1 MATPQTNN
9 TLDVGAIRKDFP
21 ILGRETKEGI
31 PLVYLD
37 SAASSQK
44 PSQVIHAMSRFYET
58 EYANVHR
65 GIHTLAEEATAAFE
79 SAREKVAR
87 FVGAESPRQLIFT
100 RNATEAI
107 NLVAHSWGRANLQ
120 DGDRVLLTQMEHHS
134 NIVPWQMLAAELGFT
149 IDYAPMT
156 EDHRIDLERYGQ
168 MLEQGPKL
176 VGFTQMSNVLGTI
189 NPVAQMTEMAH
200 GAGAVVLVDGAQSV
214 PHMAVNVAELDVDFL
229 VFSAHKMCGP
239 TGIGALYGRRE
250 LLEEMPPFMGG
261 GEMIKR
267 VQFDSFTVT
276 ELPSKFEAGTPPI
289 AQAVGFGAAV
299 DYISNLGMPA
309 IRQHEQEMIE
319 RALDQ
324 LEEVPGVR
332 IYGPAAEHKG
342 AVAAFTLADAHPHDI
357 AEILDRRGVAVRAGH
372 HCAMPL
378 HEKLGLPATTRASFY
393 LYNTPDEIDS
403 LIEGLYDVKKVFA

>member
-21 ILGRETKEGI
+21 ILGREIKEGV

-65 GIHTLAEEATAAFE
+65 GIHTLAVEATAAFE

-134 NIVPWQMLAAELGFT
+134 NIVPWQMLAAELGFM

-342 AVAAFTLADAHPHDI
+342 AVAAFTLSDAHPHDI

>member
-1 MATPQTNN
+1 MAIPQTTN
-9 TLDVGAIRKDFP
+9 TLDIAAIRKDFP
-21 ILGRETKEGI
+21 ILERETREGV
-31 PLVYLD
+31 PLVFLD

-44 PSQVIHAMSRFYET
+44 PKQVIQAMSQFYET

-65 GIHTLAEEATAAFE
+65 GIYKLAEEATAAFE
-79 SAREKVAR
+79 SARERVAE
-87 FVGAESPRQLIFT
+87 FVGAESARQIIFT

-107 NLVAHSWGRANLQ
+107 NLVANSWGRANL
-120 DGDRVLLTQMEHHS
+120 DEGDLVLLTQMEHHS
-134 NIVPWQMLAAELGFT
+134 NIVPWQMLASQIGFQ
-149 IDYAPMT
+149 IEFAPMT
-156 EDHRIDLERYGQ
+156 EDLRIDLAEFCTLLER
-168 MLEQGPKL
+168 GPKL

-189 NPVAQMTEMAH
+189 NPVEEMTEMAH
-200 GAGAVVLVDGAQSV
+200 TAGAIVLVDGAQSV

-229 VFSAHKMCGP
+229 AFSAHKMCGP
-239 TGIGALYGRRE
+239 SGIGALYGRRE

-267 VQFDSFTVT
+267 VQFDKFTTT

-299 DYISNLGMPA
+299 DYLSNLGMSA

-319 RALDQ
+319 RALEQ

-332 IYGPAAEHKG
+332 VFGPDAEHKG
-342 AVAAFTLADAHPHDI
+342 GVAAFTFSDAHPHDV
-357 AEILDRRGVAVRAGH
+357 AQILDRLGVAVRAGH

-393 LYNTPDEIDS
+393 LYNSPEEIDK
-403 LIEGLYDVKKVFA
+403 LVEGLYAVAEVFS

>member
-1 MATPQTNN
+1 MEIPQTTN
-9 TLDVGAIRKDFP
+9 TLDVTAIRKDFP
-21 ILGRETKEGI
+21 ILEREMWEGV
-31 PLVYLD
+31 PLVFLD

-44 PSQVIHAMSRFYET
+44 PKQVIQAMSRFYET

-65 GIHTLAEEATAAFE
+65 GIYKLAEEATAAFE
-79 SAREKVAR
+79 SARERVAE
-87 FVGAESPRQLIFT
+87 FVGAESPRQIIFT

-107 NLVAHSWGRANLQ
+107 NLVANSWGRANLGE
-120 DGDRVLLTQMEHHS
+120 GDLVLLTQMEHHS
-134 NIVPWQMLAAELGFT
+134 NIVPWQMLASQIGFQ
-149 IDYAPMT
+149 IEFAPMT
-156 EDHRIDLERYGQ
+156 EDLRIDLAEFGN
-168 MLEQGPKL
+168 MLERGPKL

-189 NPVAQMTEMAH
+189 NPVEEMTEMAH
-200 GAGAVVLVDGAQSV
+200 TAGAVVLVDGAQSV

-229 VFSAHKMCGP
+229 AFSAHKMCGP
-239 TGIGALYGRRE
+239 SGIGALYGRRE

-267 VQFDSFTVT
+267 VQFDKFTTT

-299 DYISNLGMPA
+299 DYLNSLGMSA
-309 IRQHEQEMIE
+309 IRQHEQEMIA
-319 RALDQ
+319 RALEQ

-332 IYGPAAEHKG
+332 VFGPDAEHKG
-342 AVAAFTLADAHPHDI
+342 GVAAFTFTDAHPHDV
-357 AEILDRRGVAVRAGH
+357 AQILDSRGVAVRAGH

-393 LYNTPDEIDS
+393 LYNSPEEIDS
-403 LIEGLYDVKKVFA
+403 LVEGLYAVREVFS

>member
-1 MATPQTNN
+1 VAIPQTTN
-9 TLDVGAIRKDFP
+9 TLDIAAIRKDFP
-21 ILGRETKEGI
+21 ILERETREGV
-31 PLVYLD
+31 PLVFLD

-44 PSQVIHAMSRFYET
+44 PKQVIQAMSRFYET

-65 GIHTLAEEATAAFE
+65 GIYKLAEEATAAFE
-79 SAREKVAR
+79 SARERVAE
-87 FVGAESPRQLIFT
+87 FVGAESARQIIFT

-107 NLVAHSWGRANLQ
+107 NLVANSWGRANLAE
-120 DGDRVLLTQMEHHS
+120 GDLVLLTQMEHHS
-134 NIVPWQMLAAELGFT
+134 NIVPWQMLASQIGFQ
-149 IDYAPMT
+149 IEFAPMT
-156 EDHRIDLERYGQ
+156 EDLRIDLAEFGSLLER
-168 MLEQGPKL
+168 GPKL

-189 NPVAQMTEMAH
+189 NPVAEMTEMAH
-200 GAGAVVLVDGAQSV
+200 QAGAVVLVDGAQSV

-229 VFSAHKMCGP
+229 AFSAHKMCGP
-239 TGIGALYGRRE
+239 SGIGALYGRRE

-267 VQFDSFTVT
+267 VQFDKFTTT

-299 DYISNLGMPA
+299 DYLSSLGMSA

-319 RALDQ
+319 RALEQ

-332 IYGPAAEHKG
+332 VFGPDAEHKG
-342 AVAAFTLADAHPHDI
+342 GVAAFTFTDAHPHDV
-357 AEILDRRGVAVRAGH
+357 AQILDRRGVAVRAGH

-393 LYNTPDEIDS
+393 LYNSPEEIDR
-403 LIEGLYDVKKVFA
+403 LVEGLYAVREVFA

>member
-1 MATPQTNN
+1 MAVPQTLD

-21 ILGRETKEGI
+21 ILKREIQDGV

-44 PSQVIHAMSRFYET
+44 PEQVIRAMSRFYET

-79 SAREKVAR
+79 SARERVGE
-87 FVGAESPRQLIFT
+87 FVGAESARQIIFT

-107 NLVAHSWGRANLQ
+107 NLVANSWGRANLGE
-120 DGDRVLLTQMEHHS
+120 GDLVLLTQMEHHS
-134 NIVPWQMLAAELGFT
+134 NIVPWQMMASELGFK
-149 IDYAPMT
+149 IEYAPIT
-156 EDHRIDLERYGQ
+156 DDHRIDLGSYGDLLERR
-168 MLEQGPKL
+168 PKL

-189 NPVAQMTEMAH
+189 NPVAEMTKMAH
-200 GAGAVVLVDGAQSV
+200 AAGAVVLVDGAQSV
-214 PHMAVNVAELDVDFL
+214 PHMVVNVADLDIDFL
-229 VFSAHKMCGP
+229 AFSAHKMCGP
-239 TGIGALYGRRE
+239 SGIGALYGRRE

-267 VQFDSFTVT
+267 VQFDAFSSA

-289 AQAVGFGAAV
+289 AQAIGFGAAV
-299 DYISNLGMPA
+299 DYLSKLGMPA
-309 IRQHEQEMIE
+309 IRRHEQEIIK
-319 RALDQ
+319 RALEQ

-332 IYGPAAEHKG
+332 VLGPAAEHKG
-342 AVAAFTLADAHPHDI
+342 GVAAFTFADAHPHDV
-357 AEILDRRGVAVRAGH
+357 AQILDRRGVAVRAGH

-378 HEKLGLPATTRASFY
+378 HERLGLLATTRASFY
-393 LYNTPDEIDS
+393 LYNTPEDINS
-403 LIEGLYDVKKVFA
+403 LIEGLYAVREVFA

>member
-1 MATPQTNN
+1 MATPQTTD
-9 TLDVGAIRKDFP
+9 TLDVAAIRKDFP
-21 ILGRETKEGI
+21 ILGRETREGV
-31 PLVYLD
+31 PLVFLD

-44 PSQVIHAMSRFYET
+44 PKQVIQAMSQFYET

-65 GIHTLAEEATAAFE
+65 GIYKLAEEATAAFE
-79 SAREKVAR
+79 TARERVAD
-87 FVGAESPRQLIFT
+87 FVGAASARQIIFT

-107 NLVAHSWGRANLQ
+107 NLVANSWGRANLRE
-120 DGDRVLLTQMEHHS
+120 GDLVLLTQMEHHS
-134 NIVPWQMLAAELGFT
+134 NIVPWQMLASQIGFKIEFT
-149 IDYAPMT
+149 PMT
-156 EDHRIDLERYGQ
+156 EDLRLDLAEFGALLER
-168 MLEQGPKL
+168 GPKL

-189 NPVAQMTEMAH
+189 NPVAEMAEMAH
-200 GAGAVVLVDGAQSV
+200 AAGAVVLVDGAQSV
-214 PHMAVNVAELDVDFL
+214 PHMAVNVAELNIDFL
-229 VFSAHKMCGP
+229 AFSAHKMCGP

-267 VQFDSFTVT
+267 VQFDTFSTT

-299 DYISNLGMPA
+299 DYLSSLGMPA
-309 IRQHEQEMIE
+309 IRQHEKEMIS
-319 RALDQ
+319 RALEQ

-332 IYGPAAEHKG
+332 VYGPDAEYKG
-342 AVAAFTLADAHPHDI
+342 GVAAFTFADAHPHDVAQI
-357 AEILDRRGVAVRAGH
+357 MDRQGIAVRAGH

-393 LYNTPDEIDS
+393 LYNTPEEIDS
-403 LIEGLYDVKKVFA
+403 LVEGLYAVREVFS

>member
-1 MATPQTNN
+1 MAIPQTTN
-9 TLDVGAIRKDFP
+9 TLDIAAIRKDFP
-21 ILGRETKEGI
+21 ILERETREGV
-31 PLVYLD
+31 PLVFLD

-44 PSQVIHAMSRFYET
+44 PKQVIQAMSRFYET

-65 GIHTLAEEATAAFE
+65 GIYKLAEEATAAFE
-79 SAREKVAR
+79 SARERVAE
-87 FVGAESPRQLIFT
+87 FVGAESARQIIFT

-107 NLVAHSWGRANLQ
+107 NLVANSWGRANLAE
-120 DGDRVLLTQMEHHS
+120 GDLVLLTQMEHHS
-134 NIVPWQMLAAELGFT
+134 NIVPWQMLASQIGFQ
-149 IDYAPMT
+149 IEFAPMT
-156 EDHRIDLERYGQ
+156 EDLRIDLAEFGSLLERD
-168 MLEQGPKL
+168 PKL

-189 NPVAQMTEMAH
+189 NPVAEMAEMAH
-200 GAGAVVLVDGAQSV
+200 QAGAVVLVDGAQSV

-229 VFSAHKMCGP
+229 AFSAHKMCGP
-239 TGIGALYGRRE
+239 SGIGALYGRRE

-267 VQFDSFTVT
+267 VQFDKFTTT

-299 DYISNLGMPA
+299 DYLSSLGMSA

-319 RALDQ
+319 RALEQ

-332 IYGPAAEHKG
+332 VFGPDAEHKG
-342 AVAAFTLADAHPHDI
+342 GVAAFTFTDAHPHDV
-357 AEILDRRGVAVRAGH
+357 AQILDRRGVAVRAGH

-393 LYNTPDEIDS
+393 LYNSPEEIDR
-403 LIEGLYDVKKVFA
+403 LVEGLYAVREVFA

>member
-1 MATPQTNN
+1 MAIPQTTN
-9 TLDVGAIRKDFP
+9 TLDIAAIRKDFP
-21 ILGRETKEGI
+21 ILERETREGV
-31 PLVYLD
+31 PLVFLD

-44 PSQVIHAMSRFYET
+44 PKQVIQAMSRFYET

-65 GIHTLAEEATAAFE
+65 GIYKLAEEATAAFE
-79 SAREKVAR
+79 SARERVAE
-87 FVGAESPRQLIFT
+87 FVGAESARQIIFT

-107 NLVAHSWGRANLQ
+107 NLVANSWGRANLAE
-120 DGDRVLLTQMEHHS
+120 GDLVLLTQMEHHS
-134 NIVPWQMLAAELGFT
+134 NIVPWQMLASQIGFQ
-149 IDYAPMT
+149 IEFAPMT
-156 EDHRIDLERYGQ
+156 EDLRIDLAEFGSLLER
-168 MLEQGPKL
+168 GPKL

-189 NPVAQMTEMAH
+189 NPVAEMTEMAH
-200 GAGAVVLVDGAQSV
+200 QAGAVVLVDGAQSV
-214 PHMAVNVAELDVDFL
+214 PHMAVNVAELNVDFL
-229 VFSAHKMCGP
+229 AFSAHKMCGP
-239 TGIGALYGRRE
+239 SGIGALYGRRE

-267 VQFDSFTVT
+267 VQFDKFTTT

-299 DYISNLGMPA
+299 DYLSSLGMSA

-319 RALDQ
+319 RALEQ

-332 IYGPAAEHKG
+332 VFGPDAEHKG
-342 AVAAFTLADAHPHDI
+342 GVAAFTFTDAHPHDV
-357 AEILDRRGVAVRAGH
+357 AQILDRRGVAVRAGH

-393 LYNTPDEIDS
+393 LYNSPEEIDR
-403 LIEGLYDVKKVFA
+403 LVEGLYAVREVFA

>member
-1 MATPQTNN
+1 MAIPQTTN
-9 TLDVGAIRKDFP
+9 TLDIAAIRKDFP
-21 ILGRETKEGI
+21 ILERETREGV
-31 PLVYLD
+31 PLVFLD

-44 PSQVIHAMSRFYET
+44 PKQVIQAMSRFYET

-65 GIHTLAEEATAAFE
+65 GIYKLAEEATAAFE
-79 SAREKVAR
+79 SARERVAE
-87 FVGAESPRQLIFT
+87 FVGAESARQIIFT

-107 NLVAHSWGRANLQ
+107 NLVANSWGRANLAE
-120 DGDRVLLTQMEHHS
+120 GDLVLLTQMEHHS
-134 NIVPWQMLAAELGFT
+134 NIVPWQMLASQIGFQ
-149 IDYAPMT
+149 IEFAPMT
-156 EDHRIDLERYGQ
+156 EDLRIDLAEFGSLLER
-168 MLEQGPKL
+168 GPKL

-189 NPVAQMTEMAH
+189 NPVAEMTEMAH
-200 GAGAVVLVDGAQSV
+200 QAGAVVLVDGAQSV

-229 VFSAHKMCGP
+229 AFSAHKMCGP
-239 TGIGALYGRRE
+239 SGIGALYGRRE

-267 VQFDSFTVT
+267 VQFDKFTTT

-299 DYISNLGMPA
+299 DYLSSLGMSA

-319 RALDQ
+319 RALEQ

-332 IYGPAAEHKG
+332 VFGPDAEHKG
-342 AVAAFTLADAHPHDI
+342 GVAAFTFTDAHPHDV
-357 AEILDRRGVAVRAGH
+357 AQILDRRGVAVRAGH

-393 LYNTPDEIDS
+393 LYNSPEEIDR
-403 LIEGLYDVKKVFA
+403 LVEGLYAVREVFA